1 MIERFGKFSRAAHPV
16 RLACVI
22 RELFLRPF
30 VQLCWQLTF
39 TFVVQG
45 FNCIIPCCGKLPV
58 VTVVSSKGLL
68 YPQFGY

>member
-22 RELFLRPF
+22 RDLVCDRLCGL
-30 VQLCWQLTF
+30 QLSL

-45 FNCIIPCCGKLPV
+45 FNVIIPCCGKSPV
-58 VTVVSSKGLL
+58 LTVMSSDGSL
-68 YPQFGY
+68 YLRFGY